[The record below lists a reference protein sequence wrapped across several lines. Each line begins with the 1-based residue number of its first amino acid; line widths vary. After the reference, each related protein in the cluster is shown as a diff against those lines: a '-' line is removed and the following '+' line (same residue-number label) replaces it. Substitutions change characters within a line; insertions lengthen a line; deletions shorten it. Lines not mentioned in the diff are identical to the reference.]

1 MNNHELFELLN
12 FILNESETGNAIT
25 PEDRDML
32 LKAASL
38 EFFRALVK
46 NYEDNQEV
54 TDSIEPFKV
63 HALNVAFVA
72 GVGTRPADYYR
83 NGGMIYP
90 QTLDG
95 TIYKRKVDVVTDLE
109 WNDRMTSYLTR
120 PTLKNPILKFSAG
133 NMYIQPD
140 TITVIM
146 MDYIK
151 TPVTPAYDY
160 YFDEDGN
167 LVYMPEGTN
176 HNLLVGEVYR
186 TGATAGNFNSIS
198 VELPYT
204 ENDKLLVGSII
215 LEKMGVNL
223 KAGEI
228 VEFSSMFKAQNA

>member
-1 MNNHELFELLN
+1 MNNDELFELLN

-25 PEDRDML
+25 PEDRGML
-32 LKAASL
+32 LKAASW

-63 HALNVAFVA
+63 HAANIPFVL

-83 NGGMIYP
+83 HGGSLY
-90 QTLDG
+90 LDTIDG
-95 TIYKRKVDVVTDLE
+95 VIYKRKVDIVTDLE
-109 WNDRMTSYLTR
+109 WNDRLSSYLTR
-120 PTLKNPILKFSAG
+120 PTLKNPILKFADG
-133 NMYIQPD
+133 LMYIQPI
-140 TITVIM
+140 TITLIL
-146 MDYIK
+146 MDYIN
-151 TPVTPAYDY
+151 TPDEPEYDY
-160 YFDEDGN
+160 YFDADGN
-167 LVYMPEGTN
+167 LVYMPEGTSR
-176 HNLLVGEVYR
+176 NLAIGEVYR
-186 TGATAGNFNSIS
+186 TGETVGNFNSIS